1 MRIDFSRARVY
12 VSARKDKSVTVDIRS
27 LIADTLYAHAA
38 GALAC
43 KVSMKVI
50 DAEGSVDYT
59 PQEVET
65 IRAWV
70 SKFFSDGKYFSPCQ
84 YDAVMALLGGERDN
98 V

>member
-1 MRIDFSRARVY
+1 MKINFSKARVY
-12 VSARKDKSVTVDIRS
+12 VSARKDKSVTADVRS
-27 LIADTLYAHAA
+27 LVADTLYAHAA

-59 PQEVET
+59 SQEIET

-70 SKFFSDGKYFSPCQ
+70 TKFYEEGKYFSPCQ
-84 YDAVMALLGGERDN
+84 YDAIMSLLAGRAI
-98 V
+98 